1 MEDNREFLK
10 CKLWEAVFYSGK
22 TDQKRNIPHPPVQ
35 KEYPTDVK
43 LIDLV
48 APEEF
53 TVGKMPVIEAIRRR
67 KSRRK
72 FSEEPLT
79 LEELS
84 FLLWATQGVHEV
96 QRDESV
102 TKRTVP
108 SAGSR
113 HPFETY
119 LVINRV
125 EGLESGLFR
134 YLALEHKLYQ
144 IPSEGN
150 LAEKVGIA
158 CHNQKFVGQS
168 AVTFV
173 WAVIPYRSEWR
184 YDKLAHKMIAIDA
197 GHLCQNLYLA
207 CESIKAGICAIG
219 AYDQEKMDKLLGF
232 NGKDEFTIY
241 LATVGKIG
249 K

>member
-1 MEDNREFLK
+1 MEENREFLK
-10 CKLWEAVFYSGK
+10 SKLWDAVFYSGK

-35 KEYPTDVK
+35 KEYPTDVN

-48 APEEF
+48 APEKF
-53 TVGKMPVIEAIRRR
+53 TVGKIPVIEAIRRR

-72 FSEEPLT
+72 FSEELLN

-84 FLLWATQGVHEV
+84 FLLWVAQGVHEV
-96 QRDESV
+96 QRDGSV

-119 LVINRV
+119 LVVNRV
-125 EGLESGLFR
+125 EGLDSGFYR

-144 IPSEGN
+144 IQSEGN
-150 LAEKVGIA
+150 LAEQVGIA
-158 CHNQKFVGQS
+158 CHNQKFIGQS

-232 NGKDEFTIY
+232 DGKDEFIIY
-241 LATVGKIG
+241 LAAVGKIG

>member
-1 MEDNREFLK
+1 M
-10 CKLWEAVFYSGK
+10 
-22 TDQKRNIPHPPVQ
+22 
-35 KEYPTDVK
+35 
-43 LIDLV
+43 
-48 APEEF
+48 
-53 TVGKMPVIEAIRRR
+53 RRR

-84 FLLWATQGVHEV
+84 FLLWAVQGVHEV

-125 EGLESGLFR
+125 EGLNSGLYR

-150 LAEKVGIA
+150 LAEQVGFA
-158 CHNQKFVGQS
+158 CHNQKFIGQS

-173 WAVIPYRSEWR
+173 WTVIPYRSEWR

-219 AYDQEKMDKLLGF
+219 AYDQEKMDKLLNF
-232 NGKDEFTIY
+232 DGKDEFTIY
-241 LATVGKIG
+241 VAAVGKIG